1 MADQRV
7 NIPVTVTLRQ
17 TTLDAFQAQV
27 QDVPLAEW
35 LSVRCRQWLEGYKDG
50 GIFLTPDQV
59 KKIEEHNEK
68 PVGNGAD
75 VVAAVGKGNSMAA
88 DGSRTFLLSLD
99 PTWVEPIKNRAQE
112 MGITVEQLI
121 NDTWSMALDNNWA
134 TYLEASYTPPV
145 YFPHYRVI
153 QTLTG
158 KDRPTG
164 AEIEKAISELVQ
176 VAKAAQK
183 ATAETAA

>member
-1 MADQRV
+1 MSTRA
-7 NIPVTVTLRQ
+7 
-17 TTLDAFQAQV
+17 
-27 QDVPLAEW
+27 
-35 LSVRCRQWLEGYKDG
+35 RQWFENFVNG
-50 GIFLTPDQV
+50 GVMLTPDHV
-59 KKIEEHNEK
+59 AKIEEQGGK
-68 PVGNGAD
+68 PIANGAD

-183 ATAETAA
+183 QVAETAA